1 MENNLMR
8 RFCLFFVCL
17 AVLSSSALAQ
27 TKAKAPK
34 PSPGQDKDK
43 AQIEALYQQY
53 IKAFNARD
61 VNTIMSLY
69 SPKDLFVFDVVPPRE
84 YPSWDAYKKDF
95 EELFAAFPGPVQNNM
110 SELSIS
116 AAGSLAYAHNIQSCN
131 FTGKDGSKADLVVRV
146 SDVLRKTN
154 GKWLIV
160 HEHVSVPVDLA
171 TGKADLQSK
180 P

>member
-1 MENNLMR
+1 MR
-8 RFCLFFVCL
+8 KFCLFFVCL
-17 AVLSSSALAQ
+17 AVLSSAALAQ
-27 TKAKAPK
+27 TKAPK
-34 PSPGQDKDK
+34 GSTNQGQ

-116 AAGSLAYAHNIQSCN
+116 AAGSLAYAH
-131 FTGKDGSKADLVVRV
+131 
-146 SDVLRKTN
+146 
-154 GKWLIV
+154 
-160 HEHVSVPVDLA
+160 
-171 TGKADLQSK
+171 
-180 P
+180 